1 MSEQTEQPNAED
13 VKISLPVVQ
22 KVIDA
27 LVLEIATQI
36 VAVSLEKGCPS
47 VEQAEELAQEIFSKV
62 RDHWKKEFGLKEA
75 TDEKAKLFVA
85 DFSL

>member
-1 MSEQTEQPNAED
+1 MSEQDQPVADD

-36 VAVSLEKGCPS
+36 VAVSLEKGCPT
-47 VEQAEELAQEIFSKV
+47 VELAEALAQEIFSKV
-62 RDHWKKEFGLKEA
+62 RDNWKQAFGLKEE